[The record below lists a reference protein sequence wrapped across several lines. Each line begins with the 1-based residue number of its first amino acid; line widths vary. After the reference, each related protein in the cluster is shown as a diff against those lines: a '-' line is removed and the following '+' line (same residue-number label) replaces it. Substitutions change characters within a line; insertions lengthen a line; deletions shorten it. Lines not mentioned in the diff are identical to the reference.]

1 MDARRMVIAIDL
13 MLLLL
18 AAAMVWA
25 AARMPSGTVSMPG
38 PGLVPLTLG
47 VLLAVTSLAH
57 LVSSLLSS
65 ASADAVEEEQA
76 EGSSWRIAITL
87 GALLA
92 SALLFEPLGYVAT
105 ASLFLTV
112 MLWTLSELGPWRSA
126 LAAVASAWVSFVL
139 FRDLLGVALP
149 QAPFAL
155 PFWG

>member
-1 MDARRMVIAIDL
+1 MDARRTAIAIDL

-18 AAAMVWA
+18 AAAMAWA

-57 LVSSLLSS
+57 LASFLL
-65 ASADAVEEEQA
+65 ASAPADVAEEE
-76 EGSSWRIAITL
+76 ESKGSRWRIAITL
-87 GALLA
+87 SALLA
-92 SALLFEPLGYVAT
+92 SALLFEPLGYVLT

-112 MLWTLSELGPWRSA
+112 MLWTLSDLGPWRAA
-126 LAAVASAWVSFVL
+126 LAAVSGAWASFIL
-139 FRDLLGVALP
+139 FREVLGVALP
-149 QAPFAL
+149 QAPFPL